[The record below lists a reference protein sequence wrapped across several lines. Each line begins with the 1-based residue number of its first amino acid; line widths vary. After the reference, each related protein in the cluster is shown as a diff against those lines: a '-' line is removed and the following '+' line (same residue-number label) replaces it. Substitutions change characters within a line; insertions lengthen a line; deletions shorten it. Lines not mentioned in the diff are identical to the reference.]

1 MLTSSGHDWR
11 HVADVGMARASDAVI
26 LAEAKARDECVVT
39 HDLDYGAL
47 LAFSGDASPS
57 VVIFRLR
64 RADTDSLHRRLI
76 DFWREIEESL
86 SSGAIVVIEESAT
99 RIRRLP
105 IARTG

>member
-1 MLTSSGHDWR
+1 
-11 HVADVGMARASDAVI
+11 MASASDARI
-26 LAEAKARDECVVT
+26 LAEAKSCEECVAT

-64 RADTDSLHRRLI
+64 RADPDSLYQRVM
-76 DFWREIEESL
+76 DSWREIEESL
-86 SSGAIVVIEESAT
+86 RSGAIVVIEESAT

-105 IARTG
+105 IARKG